1 MKWLSNHPDA
11 FELVNLRWHESG
23 HGPYLIRQ
31 DGCPP
36 CDTRV
41 PPEGRY
47 FLMKDG
53 TWLLNITYC
62 NLPRPEQARGLYE
75 SIQEVFATI
84 EGLDSKPVV
93 DSALPEGISH
103 ESLLSGMGQTARE
116 FLDKSQH
123 YPSSPL
129 SAYR

>member
-36 CDTRV
+36 CDDRV

-47 FLMKDG
+47 FLQKDG
-53 TWLLNITYC
+53 TWLLNVTFC
-62 NLPRPEQARGLYE
+62 NLSRDAQSQGLYN
-75 SIQEVFATI
+75 SIQEVFAII
-84 EGLDSKPVV
+84 ETLDSHPKV
-93 DSALPEGISH
+93 DSTLPEGMSH
-103 ESLLSGMGQTARE
+103 EALISGMSQTARE
-116 FLDKSQH
+116 FLDKSHH
-123 YPSSPL
+123 YPSAPL